1 MKNLPRLILFLSI
14 WVLGCQSV
22 EAPRP
27 RVVALAAPGTS
38 VVVAQPDASSAP
50 SAGVAPSSP
59 PDGAVAASKATGA
72 EAAAS
77 KATEAAASWSRLF
90 LYRIGGG
97 AAPFYVFGTI
107 HLPDPRLDTFPE
119 ALDRAL
125 ESSQRVS
132 TEIPMDE
139 AAQVALVP
147 MLMLPKGQHLG
158 AILPKPLHTKLSSA
172 FAEKGLPIEPFE
184 QLKPW
189 AITMQVAVLD
199 RIVDLATKKP
209 IDAVIY
215 QRAKA
220 EKKEVSG
227 LETAREQ
234 LEMFDTLSPSE
245 QVELLQN
252 ALDFRAQSQAKHRDV
267 LEELL
272 DAYLRGD
279 DGAIERLMHEE
290 YEAESPLSR
299 KLMKRVFTDRNQ
311 SLTERIL
318 KQIRRMPKK
327 VQLFAVGCGHV
338 VGTDGIVERLR
349 QHGFSAE
356 RLGP

>member
-1 MKNLPRLILFLSI
+1 MKNLPRLILFTLL
-14 WVLGCQSV
+14 WVLGCQSA
-22 EAPRP
+22 EPQRAR
-27 RVVALAAPGTS
+27 AAIQTSPATS
-38 VVVAQPDASSAP
+38 VAVGQPQTSAVPASE
-50 SAGVAPSSP
+50 VAPSPSA
-59 PDGAVAASKATGA
+59 DGSESASQPIATKGK
-72 EAAAS
+72 S
-77 KATEAAASWSRLF
+77 SWSRLF
-90 LYRIGGG
+90 LYRFISD

-107 HLPDPRLDTFPE
+107 HLPDSRLDAFPE

-125 ESSQRVS
+125 EASQRVS

-139 AAQVALVP
+139 AAQMAIVP
-147 MLMLPKGQHLG
+147 MLMLPKGQRLG
-158 AILPKPLHTKLSSA
+158 AILPKPLHAKLSNA
-172 FAEKGLPIEPFE
+172 FEEKGLPFAPFE

-189 AITMQVAVLD
+189 AITMQVAVLN
-199 RIVDLATKKP
+199 RIVELAVKKP

-234 LEMFDTLSPSE
+234 LEMFDTLSQSE
-245 QVELLQN
+245 QVELLEN
-252 ALDFRAQSQAKHRDV
+252 ALEFRAQAQAKQRDV
-267 LEELL
+267 LDELL

-279 DGAIERLMHEE
+279 ERAIERLMHEE

-299 KLMKRVFTDRNQ
+299 KIMKRVFTDRNQ

-318 KQIRRMPKK
+318 KQVRHVPKK
-327 VQLFAVGCGHV
+327 VQLFAIGCGHV

-349 QHGFSAE
+349 QQGFSAE
-356 RLGP
+356 RLGS